1 MKTDDAKKVLEAA
14 RVKATEIGKP
24 VSVAIVDTA
33 GAMVVFE
40 RINDAPPFTAVV
52 AEGKAAG
59 SAFTGRDSAMLATMQ
74 QNNPAIVSLITERLG
89 GQRFAPAQGAVP
101 IRGAS
106 GLIGAIGVSG
116 ATSQEDEEIAKA
128 GAAALAP

>member
-1 MKTDDAKKVLEAA
+1 MKTDDAKRVLEAA

-24 VSVAIVDTA
+24 VSVAIVDAA

-52 AEGKAAG
+52 AEGKAAA
-59 SAFTGRDSAMLATMQ
+59 SAFTGRDSATLVTMG
-74 QNNPAIVSLITERLG
+74 QNNPAILGLITNRLG

-101 IRGAS
+101 IRDAN
-106 GLIGAIGVSG
+106 GLAGAIGVSG
-116 ATSQEDEEIAKA
+116 ATSEEDEQIARA
-128 GAAALAP
+128 GATALSP

>member
-1 MKTDDAKKVLEAA
+1 MKVDDAKKVLEAA

-33 GAMVVFE
+33 GCMVVFE

-59 SAFTGRDSAMLATMQ
+59 SAFTGRDSAMIATMKE
-74 QNNPAIVSLITERLG
+74 NVPAIVALITERLG

-101 IRGAS
+101 IRDAS

-128 GAAALAP
+128 GAAVLA